1 MLQRYTD
8 QSLIGQEMSKERK
21 DELFNYNKSSFLHN
35 IDSFYYSIKLKEDFR
50 KDSEDPKVKRFR
62 NWRDRIIAD
71 SIIED
76 QRSLRNVI
84 PGLEDCIVTGRR
96 YAKYYDLNI
105 FREKMFDVFIASV
118 VPSDGEGDE
127 SVTPEIIVQLR
138 SDFLW
143 QKPVQECFEISLDY
157 VLHFVKHFDFTVKE
171 VQENRTDFCYHS
183 NYIANPEKYFDKRSL
198 HQRAVT
204 RIHQGYM
211 HWQDN
216 ADGYDIDYVAYGK
229 RSNKIFLR
237 IYNKTK
243 EVVEMGYKG
252 WFLKLWQLNGLISR
266 YDYYVYEKA
275 YQERD
280 WKAVDC
286 ARLEFYMEYGVDPEK
301 KNACKDLLDEVH
313 KDRIVI
319 RKLANELTPK
329 VTMIMNVEYQV
340 MRRAT
345 KSMELLPVKDRRNE
359 YACERIYKFLD
370 NWHYITEY
378 LTFDVFRLCNQ
389 DNSNKTR
396 RTINDFW
403 ERLRRCPIY
412 DGSAREDHQKI
423 VRSYKRKLDVDTM
436 KQRFISSVTSLSLYA
451 KSVNSDSLIRDCMD
465 SISLINDNDIQKAR
479 KKKAKRLQLFSH
491 DDFRETQE
499 VINSMVDGAYLDT
512 GQWGVDDWLEM
523 IMSGMDP
530 LDQGG
535 EDGY

>member
-1 MLQRYTD
+1 MYQKYSETSIIFSELDKEKRD
-8 QSLIGQEMSKERK
+8 QFFTYEGKQ
-21 DELFNYNKSSFLHN
+21 FLHN
-35 IDSFYYSIKLKEDFR
+35 IDTFYYSVKLKEDFR
-50 KDSEDPKVKRFR
+50 RESEDPKVQRFR
-62 NWRDRIIAD
+62 FWRDRISAD
-71 SIIED
+71 RVVED
-76 QRSLRNVI
+76 QKSLRNVI
-84 PGLEDCIVTGRR
+84 PGLEDCSVVGRR
-96 YAKYYDLNI
+96 FSKYYDLMI
-105 FREKMFDVFIASV
+105 SREKMFDAFIASV
-118 VPSDGEGDE
+118 VPSDAEGEE

-143 QKPVQECFEISLDY
+143 QNPVQECFEISLGY
-157 VLHFVKHFDFTVKE
+157 VMKLVKHFGFTLKE
-171 VQENRTDFCYHS
+171 VQENRTDYCFHS

-286 ARLEFYMEYGVDPEK
+286 ARLEFYLEYGQDPEK
-301 KNACKDLLDEVH
+301 KEACKVLLDEPH
-313 KDRIVI
+313 KDRIRI

-329 VTMIMNVEYQV
+329 VSMIMNVEYQV

-345 KSMELLPVKDRRNE
+345 KTMELLPVKDRRDKHE
-359 YACERIYKFLD
+359 CKRIYEFLD

-389 DNSNKTR
+389 DDSNKTR

-412 DGSAREDHQKI
+412 DGSARKDHQKVI
-423 VRSYKRKLDVDTM
+423 RSYKRKLDVQAV
-436 KQRFISSVTSLSLYA
+436 KQRFISSVTALSLYA
-451 KSVNSDSLIRDCMD
+451 KSVNADSLIRDCMD
-465 SISLINDNDIQKAR
+465 GIALINDNDIARAR
-479 KKKAKRLQLFSH
+479 KKKAKRILLFSH
-491 DDFRETQE
+491 DDFRETQH
-499 VINSMVDGAYLDT
+499 VINEMIDGAYLDT
-512 GQWGVDDWLEM
+512 GQWGVDDWLQR
-523 IMSGMDP
+523 IMDGSDLSELEADP
-530 LDQGG
+530 
-535 EDGY
+535 